1 MTDMWQ
7 LPQVQSGALR
17 SPLSACILTLLC
29 THLEWSPVSRGHCIR
44 TQALQRAGSCLTG
57 THKLY
62 SLPRSVIIDVLAT
75 GVLDRMDPEQLLSSA
90 VRFSNVIYRVMLT
103 VDFLPA
109 IKVA

>member
-1 MTDMWQ
+1 M
-7 LPQVQSGALR
+7 
-17 SPLSACILTLLC
+17 
-29 THLEWSPVSRGHCIR
+29 
-44 TQALQRAGSCLTG
+44 TG

-90 VRFSNVIYRVMLT
+90 VRFSKVIYRVMLT